1 MTYIQKRLFELQDK
15 EYAKFQSKLV
25 PTIDEKT
32 IIGVRTPMIRQL
44 AKEIRG
50 TKEAAEFIACLPH
63 KYYDENIL
71 HSVLLCDIKDIEE
84 CIKAVDSFLPYINN
98 WAVCDI
104 LSPKVFKRH
113 TDLIL
118 DKIKIWTKSKETYTC
133 RFGIKML
140 MSLFL
145 DDKFKSEYLEIPA
158 QIKSEEYY
166 VNMMTAW
173 FFATALA
180 KQWDETIKYFRS
192 PVLDKWVHNKSIQ
205 KAIESYRITPE
216 QKQYLKTLRL

>member
-15 EYAKFQSKLV
+15 EYAKFQSKLI

-71 HSVLLCDIKDIEE
+71 HSVLLCDIKDIDE

-104 LSPKVFKRH
+104 LSPKVFKKH

-118 DKIKIWTKSKETYTC
+118 DKIKIWTKSKKAYTC

-158 QIKSEEYY
+158 NIKSEEYY
-166 VNMMTAW
+166 VNMMRAW

-180 KQWDETIKYFRS
+180 KQWEETIKYFRS

-216 QKQYLKTLRL
+216 QKQHLKTLRL

>member
-50 TKEAAEFIACLPH
+50 TNEAAEFISCLPH

-71 HSVLLCDIKDIEE
+71 HSVLLCDIKDIDE
-84 CIKAVDSFLPYINN
+84 CIKAVDGFLPYINN

-118 DKIKIWTKSKETYTC
+118 DKIKIWTKSKEAYTC

-145 DDKFKSEYLEIPA
+145 DDKFKGEYLEIPA